1 MKHTISV
8 LVENHAGVLSRI
20 TGLFSRRGFN
30 IDSLAVG
37 VTEDKTVSRMT
48 IVVEGDAYTVEQLE
62 KQLNKVVDV
71 IKVRTIPQQD
81 LISRELMLIKCTAT
95 GRTRSEILDIAKIM
109 DANIVDLTKTTMT
122 LEICD
127 LPDRLDLLEELL
139 KSYNIQEVMRT
150 GTNCAAKR
158 RLSRKREVTRT
169 KSGKSAAPTEEGTK
183 R

>member
-62 KQLNKVVDV
+62 KQLNKVV
-71 IKVRTIPQQD
+71 
-81 LISRELMLIKCTAT
+81 M
-95 GRTRSEILDIAKIM
+95 
-109 DANIVDLTKTTMT
+109 
-122 LEICD
+122 
-127 LPDRLDLLEELL
+127 
-139 KSYNIQEVMRT
+139 
-150 GTNCAAKR
+150 
-158 RLSRKREVTRT
+158 
-169 KSGKSAAPTEEGTK
+169 
-183 R
+183 

>member
-48 IVVEGDAYTVEQLE
+48 IVVEGDSYTVEQLE

-81 LISRELMLIKCTAT
+81 LISRELMLIKCNAT

-109 DANIVDLTKTTMT
+109 NANIVDLTKNTMT

-150 GTNCAAKR
+150 GTIALQRGGAAINVK
-158 RLSRKREVTRT
+158 
-169 KSGKSAAPTEEGTK
+169 
-183 R
+183 

>member
-8 LVENHAGVLSRI
+8 LVENHAGVLSTI
-20 TGLFSRRGFN
+20 TGRFSRRGFN

-109 DANIVDLTKTTMT
+109 NANIVDLTKTTMT

-139 KSYNIQEVMRT
+139 KAYNIQEVMRT
-150 GTNCAAKR
+150 GTIALQKGGATVSVK
-158 RLSRKREVTRT
+158 
-169 KSGKSAAPTEEGTK
+169 
-183 R
+183 

>member
-109 DANIVDLTKTTMT
+109 NAHLVDLSKTTMT

-139 KSYNIQEVMRT
+139 KAYNIQEVMRT
-150 GTNCAAKR
+150 GTIALQKGGATVSVK
-158 RLSRKREVTRT
+158 
-169 KSGKSAAPTEEGTK
+169 
-183 R
+183 

>member
-20 TGLFSRRGFN
+20 TGLFSRRGFH

-150 GTNCAAKR
+150 GTIALQK
-158 RLSRKREVTRT
+158 
-169 KSGKSAAPTEEGTK
+169 GGSAVSVK
-183 R
+183 

>member
-20 TGLFSRRGFN
+20 SGLFSRRGFN

-48 IVVEGDAYTVEQLE
+48 IVAEGDDYTIEQLE

-71 IKVRTIPQQD
+71 IKVRTIPQAD
-81 LISRELMLIKCTAT
+81 LISRELMLIKCLAA
-95 GRTRSEILDIAKIM
+95 GKTRSEVLDIAKIM
-109 DANIVDLTKTTMT
+109 AANIVDLSKTTMT

-127 LPDRLDLLEELL
+127 LPDRLDLLEALL
-139 KSYNIQEVMRT
+139 KPYNIQEVMRT
-150 GTNCAAKR
+150 GTIALQKGTGAI
-158 RLSRKREVTRT
+158 
-169 KSGKSAAPTEEGTK
+169 SA

>member
-139 KSYNIQEVMRT
+139 KSYNIQEVMGT
-150 GTNCAAKR
+150 GTIALQKGGAAVSVK
-158 RLSRKREVTRT
+158 
-169 KSGKSAAPTEEGTK
+169 
-183 R
+183 

>member
-95 GRTRSEILDIAKIM
+95 GRTRSEILDSAKIM
-109 DANIVDLTKTTMT
+109 NANIVDLTKTTMT

-139 KSYNIQEVMRT
+139 KAYNIQEVMRT
-150 GTNCAAKR
+150 GTIALQKGGATVSVK
-158 RLSRKREVTRT
+158 
-169 KSGKSAAPTEEGTK
+169 
-183 R
+183 

>member
-109 DANIVDLTKTTMT
+109 NANIVDLTKTTMT

-139 KSYNIQEVMRT
+139 KAHNIQEVMRT
-150 GTNCAAKR
+150 GTIALQKGGATVSVK
-158 RLSRKREVTRT
+158 
-169 KSGKSAAPTEEGTK
+169 
-183 R
+183 

>member
-122 LEICD
+122 PEICD

-150 GTNCAAKR
+150 GTIALQK
-158 RLSRKREVTRT
+158 
-169 KSGKSAAPTEEGTK
+169 GGSAVSVK
-183 R
+183 

>member
-37 VTEDKTVSRMT
+37 VTEDKPVSRMT

-150 GTNCAAKR
+150 GTIALQK
-158 RLSRKREVTRT
+158 
-169 KSGKSAAPTEEGTK
+169 GGSAVSVK
-183 R
+183 

>member
-37 VTEDKTVSRMT
+37 VTEDKTVSCMT

-150 GTNCAAKR
+150 GTIALQK
-158 RLSRKREVTRT
+158 
-169 KSGKSAAPTEEGTK
+169 GGSAVSVK
-183 R
+183 